1 MVGESESDKETVP
14 FQISVV
20 TLDPVENFHHAK
32 QMNVLFKPNGRNGT
46 RILHAQKRKIIIMC
60 SAFLD
65 LVRRCIFLHLFFF
78 LDINLHTKSC
88 GTEERTERDKI

>member
-1 MVGESESDKETVP
+1 MVVESESDKETVP

-46 RILHAQKRKIIIMC
+46 RILHAQKRKIIIILEC
-60 SAFLD
+60 SAFRD
-65 LVRRCIFLHLFFF
+65 LVRRCNFLSF
-78 LDINLHTKSC
+78 ISSP
-88 GTEERTERDKI
+88 

>member
-1 MVGESESDKETVP
+1 MNGPTAPSVVVGESESDKETVP

-46 RILHAQKRKIIIMC
+46 RILHAQKLVLAGSRLDRAIAFTTLSDRSHVRSQII
-60 SAFLD
+60 
-65 LVRRCIFLHLFFF
+65 
-78 LDINLHTKSC
+78 
-88 GTEERTERDKI
+88 